1 MGKPKVSVIVPT
13 YNRSIYILDAL
24 RSILD
29 QNYENIEIVV
39 IDDGS
44 TDGTKE
50 RLASLVEKGI
60 VHYIYQENQ
69 GRSAARNRG
78 ISLATG
84 DYLAFL
90 DSDDLLE
97 SGTLIKQ
104 VEFLVRNPEI
114 GLVHGGY
121 SKFDDFNK
129 DIGYRNPSWFSGW
142 IYPQML
148 LMWTAL
154 LAIPTVMVPRQI
166 INEVGGF
173 DESLYIGEDLDLW
186 RRIARRYPFGY
197 INQRLAR
204 IRVHAGNTSIDA
216 VKATGEFERYL
227 EKAFKDDDSLTIHF
241 KHQALSR
248 MYSNQAYI
256 MLSGRGT
263 DVMLAARTNARLAIL
278 HDPLNL
284 NGYIAFLSTMLGYEG
299 RKRLVEQWRSFRG
312 WLMAHNRKE

>member
-1 MGKPKVSVIVPT
+1 MGKPKVSVIIPT
-13 YNRSIYILDAL
+13 YNRSIYVLDAIQ
-24 RSILD
+24 SVLD
-29 QNYENIEIVV
+29 QNYENIEIIV

-50 RLASLVEKGI
+50 KLASLVEKGI

-104 VEFLVRNPEI
+104 VEFLARNPNI

-121 SKFDDFNK
+121 SKFDELKNDL
-129 DIGYRNPSWFSGW
+129 GYRDPSWFSGC

-148 LMWTAL
+148 LMWTTL
-154 LAIPTVMVPRQI
+154 LATPTVMMPRQI
-166 INEVGGF
+166 IKEVGGF

-227 EKAFKDDDSLTIHF
+227 EKAFKDDDGLTLRF

-256 MLSGRGT
+256 MLSGRET
-263 DVMLAARTNARLAIL
+263 DMLLAARTNARLAII

-284 NGYIAFLSTMLGYEG
+284 NGYIAFLSTMLNYES
-299 RKRLVEQWRSFRG
+299 RKKLIEQWRSFRG
-312 WLMAHNRKE
+312 WFMARNRKE